1 MSTVSSTGV
10 LVTLEQAHGSVM
22 IFTWIVFASTGILFA
37 RYGHLLHFG
46 GKRKILGDDIW
57 FQFHRA
63 ILIVAAITT
72 LTGFILVLAKGDN
85 ETVSKNRDKTRL
97 TVHSVLGY
105 IIVASVIVQVAM
117 GLFRCGPQSPS
128 RYIFNR
134 IHRAV
139 GIIPFTFSI
148 PAMFLVAS
156 VLQNNTTGLMVI
168 LALWTGWVVI
178 LVIVLEIIKHRCQA
192 TSAEKNETTQPSK
205 FNTLKLF
212 LFLANFLVALSLA
225 IPLIVIVWQQ

>member
-10 LVTLEQAHGSVM
+10 LVTLEQAHGSIM

-37 RYGHLLHFG
+37 RYGRLLHFG
-46 GKRKILGDDIW
+46 EKRKILGADVW

-63 ILIVAAITT
+63 ILIVAAVTT

-85 ETVSKNRDKTRL
+85 ETVSKNRDKNRL
-97 TVHSVLGY
+97 TAHSILGY
-105 IIVASVIVQVAM
+105 IIVASVLVQVAM

-139 GIIPFTFSI
+139 GIIAFTFSI
-148 PAMFLVAS
+148 PAIFLVAS

-178 LVIVLEIIKHRCQA
+178 LVIILEIIKHRCQA
-192 TSAEKNETTQPSK
+192 TSAEKTEATQPSK

-225 IPLIVIVWQQ
+225 IPLIVILWQQ